1 VPAMRKLM
9 VTVQYDGTDYAGFQ
23 IQSNAKTVQGELQQ
37 ALGELLGHPVK
48 IRAAS
53 RTDAGVHALGQI
65 VTFESSSP
73 IPPSNLVRALDERL
87 PVAVGVVEAC
97 EVAPEFDARRD
108 ARCKLYCYQI
118 LNRPA
123 GSPFITRYA
132 WYIGDRLD
140 VKAMGQAAQVL
151 LGRHDFSAFCASGG
165 SATDMVRVIDRLE
178 VCRDGDMIRM
188 YVQGDGF
195 LYKMVRIMVGTLVEV
210 GQGRRASSAVAE
222 ILASRDRRQAGPTA
236 PGCGLW
242 LVRVTYE

>member
-1 VPAMRKLM
+1 VPAMSKLKL
-9 VTVQYDGTDYAGFQ
+9 TVQYDGTDYAGFQ
-23 IQSNAKTVQGELQQ
+23 IQPNAETVQDELQQ
-37 ALGELLGHPVK
+37 ALGKLLGHPVK
-48 IRAAS
+48 VRAAS

-65 VTFESSSP
+65 VTFESSNP
-73 IPPSNLVRALDERL
+73 IPPSNLVRAINERL
-87 PVAVGVVEAC
+87 PVAVNVVEAC
-97 EVAPEFDARRD
+97 EVAPEFDARHD
-108 ARCKLYCYQI
+108 ARRKLYCYQI

-132 WYIGDRLD
+132 WHITDSLD
-140 VKAMGQAAQVL
+140 VKAMGQAAQAL

-165 SATDMVRVIDRLE
+165 STTDMVRALDRFD
-178 VCRDGDMIRM
+178 VCRDGDLIRM

-210 GQGRRASSAVAE
+210 GQGRRRPEAVSE
-222 ILASRDRRQAGPTA
+222 ILASQDRGEAGPTA